1 MRMCDGDIPHEIC
14 SSKVFLGFC
23 ALLNRLIRSA
33 VMRIP
38 VCGLNVLLYGCV
50 HNFFLFFFLR
60 ALSLFPI
67 KSWYHFLIPNW
78 MDAE

>member
-1 MRMCDGDIPHEIC
+1 MCWTVIDSKMRMCDGDIPHEIC

-50 HNFFLFFFLR
+50 HNFFLFFFYV
-60 ALSLFPI
+60 LSL
-67 KSWYHFLIPNW
+67 SSL
-78 MDAE
+78 